1 MAGKELNER
10 VVSVQEGDGEVID
23 RELFD
28 YFKENMEEGETK
40 QPKQKPEVLVTV
52 VNKINLNNGQRNEDE
67 EKHGIYCYS
76 NDEDDEIEEGGTEEQ
91 NEKKNMMNLKY
102 ETEDKMYAEQH
113 KKKGDVKEMAIEEE
127 DTNVEIERV
136 AMEEAMWEEKM
147 EGSLL
152 ERKEKKGFLKKIIEK
167 WT

>member
-10 VVSVQEGDGEVID
+10 VVNVQEGDGEVID
-23 RELFD
+23 REEFD

-52 VNKINLNNGQRNEDE
+52 IKKINLNNGRRNEEDE

-76 NDEDDEIEEGGTEEQ
+76 NDEDDEIEEGVTEEQ
-91 NEKKNMMNLKY
+91 NEKKNMMNLSKS
-102 ETEDKMYAEQH
+102 
-113 KKKGDVKEMAIEEE
+113 DVKEMAIEEE

-136 AMEEAMWEEKM
+136 AMEETMWEEKM
-147 EGSLL
+147 EESLQ
-152 ERKEKKGFLKKIIEK
+152 ERKEKKGFLKKIMEK